1 MRKPSNV
8 VLFRLVYFLIYFADA
23 LFTPFYGLYLL
34 SLSFSAQEVSVVLG
48 VIPFAACL
56 GSLLLGRI
64 SSSFKGN
71 LRLMKILILFEI
83 LGVLLL
89 AYLSSFGVLVG
100 VVILLAFSNGVY
112 YQIEDGASS
121 MALKKEGRS
130 FSSVRIFGSLG
141 FLSAL
146 GACYGLL
153 QVWRYPYL
161 FTLAA
166 GIFLL
171 AFILLHFF
179 MLPEEEKA
187 PVPVSQAPKG
197 HWGDLLLNRSFVFFL
212 LFYFLLDGVVSI
224 EGYCLPLYL
233 NSLGMSD
240 QVYSLLNAFRVAVEV
255 VVVALYKPIKRLL
268 RSDRNCLLLGAG
280 ILLFSSVGIILF
292 QDSYAIA
299 FTNYACRGVGGALLF
314 IGFVSYLSAIL
325 PSASLTRGLSLCSA
339 LMDIMTGTFNFAS
352 APIYLATSFWV
363 FFAILSGVAALG
375 FVFLFFAKDE
385 RKLLSGGSKE
395 KE

>member
-1 MRKPSNV
+1 MKKINNV
-8 VLFRLVYFLIYFADA
+8 LLFRMVYFLIYFADA

-34 SLSFSAQEVSVVLG
+34 SLNFSAEEVSIVLG

-64 SSSFKGN
+64 SSTFKGN
-71 LRLMKILILFEI
+71 LLLMKILILFEI
-83 LGVLLL
+83 AGVLLL

-100 VVILLAFSNGVY
+100 VVILLAFANGVY

-121 MALKKEGRS
+121 MALKKEGES

-141 FLSAL
+141 FLAAL

-153 QVWRYPYL
+153 EVWIYPYL
-161 FTLAA
+161 FSLAA
-166 GIFLL
+166 GIFFL

-179 MLPEEEKA
+179 TPYPEEAEPLPSRETEKA
-187 PVPVSQAPKG
+187 K
-197 HWGDLLLNRSFVFFL
+197 WGDLLLNRSFMVFL
-212 LFYFLLDGVVSI
+212 CFYFLLNGVVSV

-233 NSLGMSD
+233 YDLGLSD
-240 QVYSLLNAFRVAVEV
+240 QNYSLLNAFRVGVEV
-255 VVVALYKPIKRLL
+255 VAVAFYKPIKRLL
-268 RSDRNCLLLGAG
+268 KSDRNCLLVGAG
-280 ILLFSSVGIILF
+280 ILLFSSFGIILF
-292 QDSYAIA
+292 QDPWAIA

-314 IGFVSYLSAIL
+314 IGFVDYLSQVL
-325 PSASLTRGLSLCSA
+325 PSSALTRGLALCSA
-339 LMDIMTGTFNFAS
+339 LMDIMTGTFNFVS
-352 APIYLATSFWV
+352 APIYLATSYWT
-363 FFAILSGVAALG
+363 FFAILSGVATLG

-385 RKLLSGGSKE
+385 RKLRRDGPKE